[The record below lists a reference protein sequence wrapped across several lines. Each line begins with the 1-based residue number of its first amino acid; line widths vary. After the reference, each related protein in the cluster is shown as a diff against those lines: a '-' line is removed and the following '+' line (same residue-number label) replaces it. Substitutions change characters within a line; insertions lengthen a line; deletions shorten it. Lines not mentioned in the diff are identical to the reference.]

1 MDKTQ
6 HLAETVPVLLRT
18 SQINSTDLWAKHT
31 GLFWSTGHQVVGPE
45 RPERPEGPDSKDSN
59 RGFLMI
65 L

>member
-31 GLFWSTGHQVVGPE
+31 GLFWSTGHQVVGPD
-45 RPERPEGPDSKDSN
+45 RPGA
-59 RGFLMI
+59 GWYTHGTLATTAYV
-65 L
+65 